1 MKICYYLQYLRLD
14 IPKKFSKTRVFSQ
27 SKPLL
32 FTRAEILM
40 NFPWNWSY
48 LFVFFS
54 AIEDG
59 VPLVELCDTSTDDDV
74 YINYLFV
81 QKGFANSTGIR
92 CVVVVFCQR

>member
-1 MKICYYLQYLRLD
+1 MGTPAAAIPFAANQDLTPMLTVHTYL
-14 IPKKFSKTRVFSQ
+14 
-27 SKPLL
+27 
-32 FTRAEILM
+32 
-40 NFPWNWSY
+40 
-48 LFVFFS
+48 FFS

-81 QKGFANSTGIR
+81 QRGFANSTGIR